1 RARLDY
7 YRGLEE
13 FIATFF
19 ETHGIF
25 QESQELLKNG
35 DLAGAR
41 KLMERCHPEPVIEQ
55 FARFSSIGGMSRGEQ
70 GLVVS
75 MNTRWLSHIIRVRQ
89 MLGMEPIRYRFGP
102 TQHDPLAQSAGRFT
116 FHFSADHQIWQTL
129 GAEETGTEIF
139 VVPESLRG
147 ANELCSSGIESGKPL
162 ELSMQP
168 ILSPGLFRKADSTRL
183 PAGNYRLRLFALD
196 PASTAAGQRVF
207 DVQVTAGVGAASGT
221 TRYQFNS
228 VRAKLLRL
236 LCHGS
241 AENEWNSIT
250 EIASPALAT
259 NVAAQASASLAGFE
273 AARAFD
279 GQQDT
284 RWASRGRNDWIQFAL
299 KSDTALEQIDI
310 AWFQGDRR
318 QYRVE
323 FLVSD
328 DGHDWRK
335 ILAQVAAASTPAPD
349 RVDLF
354 TRAGG
359 ANRAVELSYPVSL
372 PNAGSVELRLTPV
385 TGKAVL
391 CGAILEPVDSA
402 ALSR

>member
-1 RARLDY
+1 
-7 YRGLEE
+7 
-13 FIATFF
+13 
-19 ETHGIF
+19 
-25 QESQELLKNG
+25 
-35 DLAGAR
+35 
-41 KLMERCHPEPVIEQ
+41 
-55 FARFSSIGGMSRGEQ
+55 
-70 GLVVS
+70 
-75 MNTRWLSHIIRVRQ
+75 
-89 MLGMEPIRYRFGP
+89 
-102 TQHDPLAQSAGRFT
+102 
-116 FHFSADHQIWQTL
+116 
-129 GAEETGTEIF
+129 
-139 VVPESLRG
+139 
-147 ANELCSSGIESGKPL
+147 
-162 ELSMQP
+162 
-168 ILSPGLFRKADSTRL
+168 
-183 PAGNYRLRLFALD
+183 LD